1 MDDMSTERPRV
12 LLIGSGAQVYR
23 EYLLKQAAE
32 HAELWLLEP
41 DPPTWQRPYLV
52 GSSVADTF
60 SPVETVTAVRRLAAE
75 QHIDAIFC
83 YHEGMIVAA
92 AAAAQALGLPSP
104 SVEAVSACRDK
115 ARTRELLAKA
125 GVAQP
130 GFALV
135 DKDFDL
141 AQLAQV
147 IPPPW
152 VVKPR
157 SLGASQGVVKIN
169 HPADFAEGLEIA
181 RSARQ
186 AGMPH
191 DDVVLVEEYVEGSE
205 ITVDGYF
212 DGKEFVPL
220 YITRKRLNKAPY
232 FEEMGHTLSG
242 DDEYLSDASLLELM
256 TAAHVA
262 LGFQGAISHTEVR
275 ITPSGL
281 RLIEVNGRMAGDL
294 VSILVERAMNYNTAW
309 YSLELALGRDP
320 GKPALTSRCCGI
332 RFLRPDEPCVVDS
345 IHFDIER
352 ARAAGLEEV
361 SFQAMVQ
368 PGAELRLPPEDFVP
382 RYALLIAD
390 GDSAE
395 ECNQKLDAA
404 SELVELR
411 SHAFGQPAVAAS
423 AR

>member
-1 MDDMSTERPRV
+1 MDDLATERPRV

-23 EYLLKQAAE
+23 EHLLKQTAG

-52 GSSVADTF
+52 GSSTADTF
-60 SPVETVTAVRRLAAE
+60 SPAETVTAVRRLAAE
-75 QHIDAIFC
+75 QRIDAVFC

-92 AAAAQALGLPSP
+92 AAAAHALGLPGP
-104 SVEAVSACRDK
+104 SVEAVAACRDK
-115 ARTRELLAKA
+115 ARTRELLARA
-125 GVAQP
+125 GVGQP

-135 DKDFDL
+135 DKDFDI
-141 AQLAQV
+141 AQLTQT

-152 VVKPR
+152 VIKPR
-157 SLGASQGVVKIN
+157 SLGASQGVIKID
-169 HPADFAEGLEIA
+169 HSADFADGLQIA

-191 DDVVLVEEYVEGSE
+191 DDVVLVEEYVAGSE

-212 DGKEFVPL
+212 DGQDYIPL

-242 DDEYLSDASLLELM
+242 DDEYLTDASLLELM

-281 RLIEVNGRMAGDL
+281 RLIEVNGRPAGDI
-294 VSILVERAMNYNTAW
+294 VSVLVERAMKLDTAW
-309 YSLELALGRDP
+309 YALELALGRSP
-320 GKPALTSRCCGI
+320 GKPASTSRCCGI

-345 IHFDIER
+345 IHFDTER
-352 ARAAGLEEV
+352 ARAAGLADV

-368 PGAELRLPPEDFVP
+368 PGAELRLPPENYVC
-382 RYALLIAD
+382 RYARLIAD
-390 GDSAE
+390 GASAE
-395 ECNQKLDAA
+395 ECNQKLDVA
-404 SELVELR
+404 SELVELT
-411 SHAFGQPAVAAS
+411 SHPIDQRAAAAS

>member
-1 MDDMSTERPRV
+1 MDEMSTERPRV

-23 EYLLKQAAE
+23 EHLLKQTAE

-41 DPPTWQRPYLV
+41 DPPTWQRPYLA
-52 GSSVADTF
+52 GSSTANTF
-60 SPVETVTAVRRLAAE
+60 SPAETVTAVRRLAAE
-75 QHIDAIFC
+75 QRIDAVFC

-92 AAAAQALGLPSP
+92 AAAAQALGLPGP
-104 SVEAVSACRDK
+104 SVEAVTACRDK
-115 ARTRELLAKA
+115 ARTRELLAEA
-125 GVAQP
+125 GVGQP

-135 DKDFDL
+135 DKDFDI
-141 AQLAQV
+141 AQLAQT

-152 VVKPR
+152 VIKPR
-157 SLGASQGVVKIN
+157 SLGASQGVIKIDQ
-169 HPADFAEGLEIA
+169 PADFAEGLRIT

-186 AGMPH
+186 AGMPT
-191 DDVVLVEEYVEGSE
+191 DDVVLVEEYVEGGE

-212 DGKEFVPL
+212 DGQDFVPL

-242 DDEYLSDASLLELM
+242 DDEYLTDASLLELM
-256 TAAHVA
+256 AAAHVA
-262 LGFQGAISHTEVR
+262 LGFRNAISHTEVR
-275 ITPSGL
+275 ITTSGF

-294 VSILVERAMNYNTAW
+294 VSILVERAMNYSSAW
-309 YSLELALGRDP
+309 YALELALGRNP
-320 GKPALTSRCCGI
+320 GKPAPTGRCCGI

-345 IHFDIER
+345 IRFDAER
-352 ARAAGLEEV
+352 ARAAGLADV
-361 SFQAMVQ
+361 SFQPMVQ
-368 PGAELRLPPEDFVP
+368 PGTELWLPPENYVA

-395 ECNQKLDAA
+395 ECNQKLDVA
-404 SELVELR
+404 SELVELASR
-411 SHAFGQPAVAAS
+411 PIGQPAAAAS